1 MDRMKMFFKYFLIFV
16 LIYVFSNIIINALLK
31 TSFTKMKNYEIDV
44 TELYVDVSE
53 AKVSRWSGKITGIV
67 KNNTNEVVEDKY
79 LKITML
85 SKNGNNL
92 GEKYVKISKLEPDDL
107 RNFEVS
113 FEYSNVKS
121 FKIELTDT
129 IPEEIDFFEL
139 LVNNVKDV
147 KNDVL
152 K

>member
-1 MDRMKMFFKYFLIFV
+1 MDRMKTFFKYVLIFV
-16 LIYVFSNIIINALLK
+16 LLYVFSNIIINALLK
-31 TSFTKMKNYEIDV
+31 TSFRKMENYEIDV

-92 GEKYVKISKLEPDDL
+92 GEKYVKISKLEPEDL

-113 FEYSNVKS
+113 FEYNNVKS

-129 IPEEIDFFEL
+129 IPEEVDFFEL

>member
-1 MDRMKMFFKYFLIFV
+1 MDRMKTLFKYFLMLV
-16 LIYVFSNIIINALLK
+16 LLYVFSNIIINALLK
-31 TSFTKMKNYEIDV
+31 TSFKKMENYEIDV
-44 TELYVDVSE
+44 TGLYVDVSE

-67 KNNTNEVVEDKY
+67 KNNTDQIVTEKY

-92 GEKYVKISKLEPDDL
+92 GEKYVKISKLEPEDL

-129 IPEEIDFFEL
+129 IPEEVDFFEL